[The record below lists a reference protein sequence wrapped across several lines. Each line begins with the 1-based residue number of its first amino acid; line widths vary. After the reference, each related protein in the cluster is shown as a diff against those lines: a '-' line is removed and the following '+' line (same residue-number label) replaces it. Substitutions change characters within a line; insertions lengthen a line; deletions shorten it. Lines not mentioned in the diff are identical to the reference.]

1 MMLQTRKFLRGGR
14 GTPWQSSYFLL
25 TASTYALVSVFV
37 KFLRSLAPIW
47 FKIGKPVSWIRRTF
61 LWIYSGGG
69 GRGRVAIIRDLLVGT
84 RGEVRRREAA
94 KGVPPCVGTRVS
106 LYTRRPRA
114 DEARCQNRRR
124 HRTPREST
132 LRALSIIASA
142 LLSDFYKSPYP
153 ESRGTSIL

>member
-1 MMLQTRKFLRGGR
+1 MHQTRKFLRGGR

-25 TASTYALVSVFV
+25 TASTYALASVFV
-37 KFLRSLAPIW
+37 KLLHRLLSIW
-47 FKIGKPVSWIRRTF
+47 IKIGKLVSWISQTS
-61 LWIYSGGG
+61 LGIYCGGG

-106 LYTRRPRA
+106 LHTRRPRA
-114 DEARCQNRRR
+114 DQARCQNRRR

-132 LRALSIIASA
+132 LRALLIIASA
-142 LLSDFYKSPYP
+142 LFDGF
-153 ESRGTSIL
+153 